1 MTETFQILILLL
13 VVISVVAFVAKRL
26 NVPPAI
32 LLVVTGIGLALTPG
46 LPTLQLAPDLVLVL
60 VLPPVIYWSAVKMS
74 GREFQFNLRP
84 ITLLALGCVVFTTV
98 AVAAATHWLLG
109 FPWPVGFVLGA
120 IVSPPDPVAPLAIAR
135 RSQIPKRLLVILEG
149 EGLAND
155 ATSLVLYRFAV
166 SAVSVGSF
174 SFGEAV
180 GSFAAIVAGEIVWG
194 IGAGWLMLR
203 IRRWARDPNIEIMLS
218 VLTPFVA
225 YWPPE
230 RLGGTGVLAT
240 MAAGLYVSW
249 NGPWLIPAATR
260 LQGVFFWDFLTYLI
274 EGMVFLI
281 TGLQARTLL
290 PGIRPYTISKLTIA
304 AILVSVVVIVTRFVW
319 VYPAVYLPRW
329 LIPAVRRKDPSPP
342 WQWPFVLAF
351 TGVRGIV
358 SLAAALAIPFT
369 IADGSAFPDRDL
381 ILFLTFCVIFVTLV
395 GEGLTLPSVTR
406 ALGLVHAGRREQQ
419 AERDEEYK
427 ARRRAIQAATE
438 RLDRLATLRQVP
450 ETVVE
455 PIRVRDRDRLEH
467 VEHRADGEGRHKKLV
482 ELGDELE
489 SSLIETERDL
499 INGLYHNGELK
510 DEARRR
516 IEHELDLRDAHLAN
530 LRSGE

>member
-1 MTETFQILILLL
+1 
-13 VVISVVAFVAKRL
+13 
-26 NVPPAI
+26 
-32 LLVVTGIGLALTPG
+32 
-46 LPTLQLAPDLVLVL
+46 
-60 VLPPVIYWSAVKMS
+60 
-74 GREFQFNLRP
+74 
-84 ITLLALGCVVFTTV
+84 
-98 AVAAATHWLLG
+98 
-109 FPWPVGFVLGA
+109 
-120 IVSPPDPVAPLAIAR
+120 
-135 RSQIPKRLLVILEG
+135 
-149 EGLAND
+149 
-155 ATSLVLYRFAV
+155 
-166 SAVSVGSF
+166 
-174 SFGEAV
+174 
-180 GSFAAIVAGEIVWG
+180 
-194 IGAGWLMLR
+194 MLR
-203 IRRWARDPNIEIMLS
+203 IRRWARDPSIEIMLS

-290 PGIRPYTISKLTIA
+290 PGIRPHTISKLTIA

-381 ILFLTFCVIFVTLV
+381 ILFLTFCIIFVTLV

-427 ARRRAIQAATE
+427 ARRRAIQAAIE
-438 RLDRLATLRQVP
+438 RLDRLATQRQVP
-450 ETVVE
+450 ESVVE

-467 VEHRADGEGRHKKLV
+467 VEHRADGDGRHKKLV

-499 INGLYHNGELK
+499 INSLYRNGELN

-516 IEHELDLRDAHLAN
+516 IEHELDQRQAHLAN
-530 LRSGE
+530 LRAVG